1 MAKQPPAS
9 SSSELT
15 ESIRPGDD
23 FYNYVNAKWL
33 AAHPIPDDKSRLG
46 AFTEISDG
54 NLDRLHTLLRK
65 PHTAGEAS
73 TSKLAKRF
81 YHAAMDEA
89 TIARQGVA
97 PVQPLLDGIA
107 QVTDTN
113 GMAKWITRQHAAGF
127 GAVWGSGL
135 DVDEKDCTQYVFR
148 MGQGGLGLPDRD
160 YYLEDG
166 ERFEQIRSKYHSFL
180 LEFFKLLGQAD
191 PAQCAQDVLDIETD
205 LAKLSSTATERRDV
219 VAQYNPYE
227 PKALSAAF
235 PSFDWS
241 DYLRQVGYTLQR
253 PVLVSQPK
261 FLAGAI
267 RLLAERPVA
276 CWRHYFAFHAL
287 AALMPSLPKPY
298 ELLHFDFYGTVLGGA
313 TQQEPRHRRVINSC
327 MRLLPE
333 PTGRVFTDAYFSEDA
348 KAAIYDLVD
357 YIKTALRGRI
367 AQLDWM
373 SSQTKARANEK
384 LDAFQA
390 LLGYPDT
397 WRSYDG
403 LKLGDTYA
411 ANVIAIRTFEFRYD
425 MLRLPKPVDRTEWLM
440 SPAMVNAY
448 YWSNTNTITFPAGIL
463 QPPFFDPNGDFAANY
478 GGIGMVIGHEIIH
491 GFDDKGS
498 LYDAV
503 GNLNSWWTDEDR
515 SKFDA
520 RTKALAKQY
529 DAYMVDGRHVNGSL
543 TLGENIAD
551 LGGALIAYDALQQ
564 KIAESDNSE
573 MIDGFTPQQRFFIAL
588 ARIWRMNIRPELA
601 LQFLLTDPHAP
612 NHLRING
619 TLVNVD
625 AFYDAF
631 DIPVDAQQ
639 YAVSD
644 KRIRIW

>member
-1 MAKQPPAS
+1 MAKQHPS
-9 SSSELT
+9 SLSSELT
-15 ESIRPGDD
+15 ASIRPGDD

-46 AFTEISDG
+46 AFTEISDD
-54 NLDRLHTLLRK
+54 NLDRLHMLLQKR
-65 PHTAGEAS
+65 PTVDDALTG
-73 TSKLAKRF
+73 KLAKQF
-81 YHAAMDEA
+81 YRAAMDEA
-89 TIARQGVA
+89 TIAQQDLA

-107 QVTDTN
+107 QITDPN
-113 GMAKWITRQHAAGF
+113 GVAKWITQQHAAGC
-127 GAVWGSGL
+127 GVVWGGGL

-160 YYLEDG
+160 YYLEDN
-166 ERFEQIRSKYHSFL
+166 ERFEQIRGKYRDFL
-180 LEFFKLLGQAD
+180 VELFKLLGQAD
-191 PAQCAQDVLDIETD
+191 PGQGAQDVLDIETA

-227 PKALSAAF
+227 PTALTAAF
-235 PSFDWS
+235 PGFDWP
-241 DYLRQVGYTLQR
+241 DYLKQIGYTLQR

-267 RLLAERPVA
+267 QLFVARPAA

-287 AALMPSLPKPY
+287 VSLMPALPKPY
-298 ELLHFDFYGTVLGGA
+298 ELLHFGFYGTVLGGA
-313 TQQEPRHRRVINSC
+313 TQQEPRYRRVINSC

-333 PTGRVFTDAYFSEDA
+333 PTGRVFTDAYFSEGA

-357 YIKTALRGRI
+357 HIKSALRSRI
-367 AQLDWM
+367 ARLDWM
-373 SSQTKARANEK
+373 SPQTKARANEK
-384 LDAFQA
+384 LDTFQA

-403 LKLGDTYA
+403 LELGDTYA
-411 ANVIAIRTFEFRYD
+411 ANTIAIRAFEFRYD
-425 MLRLPKPVDRTEWLM
+425 MLRLPKPVDCKEWLM

-463 QPPFFDPNGDFAANY
+463 QPPFFDPDGDFAANY
-478 GGIGMVIGHEIIH
+478 GGIGMVIGHEITH

-503 GNLNSWWTDEDR
+503 GNLHSWWTDEDR
-515 SKFDA
+515 AKFDA
-520 RTKALAKQY
+520 RTKALTKQY

-564 KIAESDNSE
+564 KVAESGNSE
-573 MIDGFTPQQRFFIAL
+573 TVAGFTPQQRFFIAL

-631 DIPVDAQQ
+631 NIPNDAAQ
-639 YAVSD
+639 YVSPQ